1 MSFLIARQ
9 AEEVDEQMRA
19 ALGAARNSGARGSGL
34 LLIASLLGKAPN
46 LAGLARTCEVLG

>member
-1 MSFLIARQ
+1 
-9 AEEVDEQMRA
+9 MRA
-19 ALGAARNSGARGSGL
+19 ALGTARSSSARGNGL